1 MTYSDHFRHA
11 DDIIEHLDTVVPG
24 INDPLLQAKYVGF
37 VTIAAVTVYELDIK
51 NIFID
56 FGHRKHKVF
65 GSFTESHFN
74 RINGRIKLRIIKD
87 DYVARFGERYKKR
100 FSKYLE
106 QSSKIY
112 LRQNRRDIRSSYG
125 NLITW
130 RNEFSHEGRLSTTAT
145 YTEAIQSYEDGKE
158 IIHCLANCM
167 VR

>member
-1 MTYSDHFRHA
+1 MAYSDHFQHA
-11 DDIIEHLDTVVPG
+11 DDIIQHLDTIVPG

-37 VTIAAVTVYELDIK
+37 VTIAAVTVYELAIK

-56 FGHRKHKVF
+56 FSHRKHKVF

-74 RINGRIKLRIIKD
+74 RINGRIKLQIIKD

-100 FSKYLE
+100 FNKYLE
-106 QSSKIY
+106 QSSKFY
-112 LRQNRRDIRSSYG
+112 LGQNRRDIRSSYG

-145 YTEAIQSYEDGKE
+145 YAEAIQSYEDGKE